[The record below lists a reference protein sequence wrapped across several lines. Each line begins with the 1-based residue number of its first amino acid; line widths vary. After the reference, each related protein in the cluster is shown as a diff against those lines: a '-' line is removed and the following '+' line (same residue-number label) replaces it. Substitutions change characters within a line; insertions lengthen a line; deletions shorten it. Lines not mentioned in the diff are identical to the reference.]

1 MSTATAQELTGLK
14 RIDWVSIRAKLG
26 PLVGLVFVVVLFAIL
41 RPATFLAVDNF
52 QIMLMQTTVVAT
64 AALGMTMIII
74 SGGIDLSIGSNIA
87 LCTVAVALLLSHGVP
102 PLLAAV
108 GGIIVSSACGAL
120 IGLLITRLNLT
131 PFIVTLGM
139 WGALRGAAK
148 GLAGEQMVS
157 APSTWLNG
165 LLQSLG
171 PKIDEKVLTALQ
183 NWHFQPAT
191 RNGRPIPSK
200 QDAIF
205 PFRARG

>member
-1 MSTATAQELTGLK
+1 MSTATVGELAGPK
-14 RIDWVSIRAKLG
+14 IGWASIRAKLG
-26 PLVGLVFVVVLFAIL
+26 PFIGVIFVVALFAIL

-87 LCTVAVALLLSHGVP
+87 LCTGVVALLLSHAGP
-102 PLLAAV
+102 PLLSAV
-108 GGIIVSSACGAL
+108 GGIIVSSACGAV

-148 GLAGEQMVS
+148 GLAGQKMVT
-157 APSTWLNG
+157 APSPWL
-165 LLQSLG
+165 
-171 PKIDEKVLTALQ
+171 
-183 NWHFQPAT
+183 
-191 RNGRPIPSK
+191 
-200 QDAIF
+200 
-205 PFRARG
+205 